1 MDIARRF
8 QLSAL
13 TALSLLSL
21 ATLWLAIPPDA
32 SACGRCGLFG
42 NRCRFVSGV
51 HHHVAEVVAAP
62 IVAAPTPISII
73 NNYPPANGAAA
84 ITIAPPGQT
93 VYAPYGLAAAV
104 QTIQLNPDAVLRQAA
119 ELVKGTQQLAQAGL
133 KGYGETA
140 AIALTLQAS
149 QAAPQAAPQA
159 VTAPPPAPSPQSIT
173 LTLRDGRWV
182 VDPGQSPPPAGGL
195 GGAAF
200 RVDLKTGK
208 IEGNPPSG
216 IVPDLPPP
224 PPPPPPPSGQ
234 PPAAGSKL
242 IQKHCGACH
251 GPALAA
257 PKGGVYLGGE
267 EVDCKISL
275 AAVAAVMSGRMPPG
289 GNLSAE
295 DKAALSLELASN
307 R

>member
-13 TALSLLSL
+13 TAISLLSL
-21 ATLWLAIPPDA
+21 ATLWLAFPPDA

-182 VDPGQSPPPAGGL
+182 VDPGQSPPPARGS

-200 RVDLKTGK
+200 RVDLETGK
-208 IEGNPPSG
+208 VDGGPSG
-216 IVPDLPPP
+216 GSASDPPT
-224 PPPPPPPSGQ
+224 PPSGQ

>member
-1 MDIARRF
+1 MDTARRF
-8 QLSAL
+8 RPPSLV
-13 TALSLLSL
+13 ALSLLTL
-21 ATLWLAIPPDA
+21 AVLSLAIPPDA

-51 HHHVAEVVAAP
+51 HHHVAQVVAAP

-93 VYAPYGLAAAV
+93 VYAPYGLAAAIQV
-104 QTIQLNPDAVLRQAA
+104 QQLNPDAVLRQAG
-119 ELVKGTQQLAQAGL
+119 ELAKGTQQLAQAGL

-140 AIALTLQAS
+140 AIALTLQALHS
-149 QAAPQAAPQA
+149 APQPAPQA
-159 VTAPPPAPSPQSIT
+159 VAAPPPAPSPQSIT
-173 LTLRDGRWV
+173 LTLRDGQWV
-182 VDPGQSPPPAGGL
+182 VDPGQAPPPAIDL
-195 GGAAF
+195 RGAAF
-200 RVDLKTGK
+200 RMNLKTGK

-224 PPPPPPPSGQ
+224 PPPPPTPSDQ
-234 PPAAGSKL
+234 SPAAGAKL

-251 GPALAA
+251 GPSLAA

-289 GNLSAE
+289 GRLSAE
-295 DKAALSLELASN
+295 DKAALILELASK